1 MYEFNYQ
8 APTSLADATQ
18 AITAAEDGKLLAGGM
33 TLVPTL
39 KQRLARPS
47 DLIDLGRIADLKH
60 IKVDGGTVT
69 IGAMATHAEVGAS
82 EAVTKAIPGLA
93 WLAANIGDPAVRHR
107 GTLGGSI
114 SNNDPAA
121 DYPAALLALGATI
134 YTTKRQ
140 LSAAEF
146 FVGMFETALELDEI
160 VTAVSFPVPE
170 KSAYQKF
177 RNPAS
182 RYAVVGVFVAKTAA
196 GVRVAVTGAGPSVF
210 RVTEFEAALDKSFA
224 ASALDGLLI
233 DAGELNADI
242 HASADYRAHLVT
254 VFAKRAVAEIS

>member
-8 APTSLADATQ
+8 APSSLADATK
-18 AITAAEDGKLLAGGM
+18 AIATAEDGKLLAGGM

-47 DLIDLGRIADLKH
+47 DLIDLGKIADLKT
-60 IKVDGGTVT
+60 IKVDAGTVT
-69 IGAMATHAEVGAS
+69 IGAMATHATVGAD
-82 EAVTKAIPGLA
+82 AGVKKAIPGLA
-93 WLAANIGDPAVRHR
+93 WLAGNIGDPAVRHR

-140 LSAAEF
+140 LSAADF

-160 VTAVSFPVPE
+160 VTAVSFPIPE

-182 RYAVVGVFVAKTAA
+182 RYAVVGVFVAKTSA

-210 RVTEFEAALDKSFA
+210 RVPAFEAALDKSFA
-224 ASALDGLLI
+224 ASALDGLTI
-233 DAGELNADI
+233 DAGDLNADI
-242 HASADYRAHLVT
+242 HASAEYRAHLVT
-254 VFAKRAVAEIS
+254 VFTKRAVAEIS

>member
-8 APTSLADATQ
+8 APKSLADASQ
-18 AITAAEDGKLLAGGM
+18 AIANAEDGKILAGGM

-47 DLIDLGRIADLKH
+47 DLIDLGKIPDIKG

-82 EAVTKAIPGLA
+82 EAVAKAIPGLA
-93 WLAANIGDPAVRHR
+93 WLAGNIGDPAVRHR
-107 GTLGGSI
+107 GTIGGSI

-121 DYPAALLALGATI
+121 DYPAALLALAATVH
-134 YTTKRQ
+134 TTKRQ
-140 LSAAEF
+140 LAAADF
-146 FVGMFETALELDEI
+146 FTGMFETALEPDEI
-160 VTAVSFPVPE
+160 VTAVSFPIPE
-170 KSAYQKF
+170 KSGYQKF

-196 GVRVAVTGAGPSVF
+196 GVRVAVTGAGPAVF
-210 RVTEFEAALDKSFA
+210 RVPEFEAALDKSFA
-224 ASALDGLLI
+224 PAALDGLSI
-233 DAGELNADI
+233 PADDLNADI
-242 HASADYRAHLVT
+242 HASAAYRAHLVV
-254 VFAKRAVAEIS
+254 VFAKRAVAAIG

>member
-18 AITAAEDGKLLAGGM
+18 AIAAAEDGKLLAGGM

-47 DLIDLGRIADLKH
+47 DLIDLGRIADLKN
-60 IKVDGGTVT
+60 IQVDGGTVT

-82 EAVTKAIPGLA
+82 EAVAKAIPGLA

-134 YTTKRQ
+134 HTTKRL
-140 LSAAEF
+140 LSAADF

-182 RYAVVGVFVAKTAA
+182 RYAVVGVFVAKTGA

-210 RVTEFEAALDKSFA
+210 RVPEFEAALDKSFT
-224 ASALDGLLI
+224 ASALDGLTI
-233 DAGELNADI
+233 DAGDLNADI
-242 HASADYRAHLVT
+242 HASAEYRAHLVT

>member
-8 APTSLADATQ
+8 APSSLADATK
-18 AITAAEDGKLLAGGM
+18 AIATAEDGKLLAGGM

-47 DLIDLGRIADLKH
+47 DLIDLGKIADLKT
-60 IKVDGGTVT
+60 IKVDAGTVT
-69 IGAMATHAEVGAS
+69 IGAMATHATVGAD
-82 EAVTKAIPGLA
+82 AGVKKAIPGLA
-93 WLAANIGDPAVRHR
+93 WLAGNIGDPAVRHR

-140 LSAAEF
+140 LSAADF

-160 VTAVSFPVPE
+160 VTAVSFPIPE

-182 RYAVVGVFVAKTAA
+182 RYAVVGVFVAKTSA
-196 GVRVAVTGAGPSVF
+196 GVQVAVTGAGPSVF
-210 RVTEFEAALDKSFA
+210 RVPAFEAALDKSFA
-224 ASALDGLLI
+224 ASALDGLTI
-233 DAGELNADI
+233 DAGDLNADI
-242 HASADYRAHLVT
+242 HASAEYRAHLVT
-254 VFAKRAVAEIS
+254 VFTKRAVAEIS

>member
-8 APTSLADATQ
+8 APTTLADASQ
-18 AITAAEDGKLLAGGM
+18 AIAAAEDGKLLAGGM

-47 DLIDLGRIADLKH
+47 DLIDLGRIAGLKN
-60 IKVDGGTVT
+60 IQVDGATVT

-82 EAVTKAIPGLA
+82 DAVRQAIPGLA

-134 YTTKRQ
+134 HTTKRQ
-140 LSAAEF
+140 LAAADF
-146 FVGMFETALELDEI
+146 FVGMFETALALDEI
-160 VTAVSFPVPE
+160 VTAVSFPIPE

-210 RVTEFEAALDKSFA
+210 RVGDFEAALDKNFS
-224 ASALDGLLI
+224 ASALDGLAI
-233 DAGELNADI
+233 DAEELNADI
-242 HASADYRAHLVT
+242 HASAAYRAHLVT